1 MEPFD
6 LKGFRNTAPY
16 VHAHRGR
23 TFVLC
28 LDSALLESG
37 AAADTL
43 LQDLAQLQ
51 VLGVRLVLVFGAR
64 CRLDALLPDAPF
76 HDGVRVVRAAD
87 LPAVQAAVGAL
98 QSDLQ
103 ARLSRGLATTAHAGL
118 RLRVLTGNL
127 VAARP
132 RGVHEGVD
140 FEHSGEVRRV
150 AAEEIGPLLD
160 RGAVALLPPLGYS
173 ATGEVFLLQAVE
185 LARAAAQSLRADKLI
200 YLHAEPAL
208 RAGGRRLRRLTTAEA
223 AALRKRRRLRPGY
236 ARMLRAAVDAS
247 LAGVDRIHLL
257 DGRRDGALLRELY
270 THAGDGVMVTRSDAH
285 APRRAEVADLGGI
298 LELID
303 PLVEQG
309 VLAERARAE
318 LELRVRD
325 FRVIEIDGLIAAC
338 ACLRP
343 LDAGRAE
350 LLGLAVHPEH
360 RGEGHGAALLAELE
374 RAAAAAGARAL
385 YARTTR
391 AMHWF
396 RERGFRPAPPR
407 RRGFAGRLRN
417 ARVFVK
423 QLEPADGG

>member
-103 ARLSRGLATTAHAGL
+103 ARLSRGLATTAQAGL

>member
-6 LKGFRNTAPY
+6 LRGFRNTAPY
-16 VHAHRGR
+16 IHAHRGR

-28 LDSALLESG
+28 LDSALLESDGG
-37 AAADTL
+37 ADAL
-43 LQDLAQLQ
+43 LQDIAQLQ
-51 VLGVRLVLVFGAR
+51 VLGVRLALVFGAR
-64 CRLDALLPDAPF
+64 RRLDALLPDAPF

-103 ARLSRGLATTAHAGL
+103 ARLSRGLANTALAGL
-118 RLRVLTGNL
+118 RLRVLAGNL

-150 AAEEIGPLLD
+150 AAEEIAPLLE
-160 RGAVALLPPLGYS
+160 RGAVVLLPPLGYS

-200 YLHAEPAL
+200 YLHAEPPL
-208 RAGGRRLRRLTTAEA
+208 RARGRLLRRLTAAEA

-236 ARMLRAAVDAS
+236 ARLLRAAVDAS
-247 LAGVDRIHLL
+247 LAGVERVHLL

-270 THAGDGVMVTRSDAH
+270 THAGDGVMLTRGDAH

-298 LELID
+298 LELLE
-303 PLVEQG
+303 PLVAQG
-309 VLAERARAE
+309 VLAARARAE
-318 LELRVRD
+318 LELHVRD

-338 ACLRP
+338 AGLCP
-343 LDAGRAE
+343 LDAERAE
-350 LLGLAVHPEH
+350 LAGLAVHPEH
-360 RGEGHGAALLAELE
+360 RGQGHGAALLAGIE

-385 YARTTR
+385 YVRTTR

-396 RERGFRPAPPR
+396 RERGFRPAAPPR
-407 RRGFAGRLRN
+407 RHFARGLRN
-417 ARVFVK
+417 ARVLVK
-423 QLEPADGG
+423 ELEPADGG

>member
-6 LKGFRNTAPY
+6 LRGFRNTAPY
-16 VHAHRGR
+16 IRAHRGR

-28 LDSALLESG
+28 LDGALLES
-37 AAADTL
+37 AAVADAL

-51 VLGVRLVLVFGAR
+51 VLGARLALVFGAR
-64 CRLDALLPDAPF
+64 RRLDALLPDAPF

-87 LPAVQAAVGAL
+87 LPAVLAAVGAL

-103 ARLSRGLATTAHAGL
+103 ARLSRGLANTALAGL

-150 AAEEIGPLLD
+150 AAEEIAPLLE
-160 RGAVALLPPLGYS
+160 RGAVVLLPPLGYS
-173 ATGEVFLLQAVE
+173 ATGEAFLLQAVE
-185 LARAAAQSLRADKLI
+185 LARAAAQSLQADKLI

-208 RAGGRRLRRLTTAEA
+208 RARGRLLRRLTTAEA
-223 AALRKRRRLRPGY
+223 AALQKRRRLRPGY
-236 ARMLRAAVDAS
+236 ARLLRAAVDAG
-247 LAGVDRIHLL
+247 LAGVERVHLL
-257 DGRRDGALLRELY
+257 DGRRDGALLRELF
-270 THAGDGVMVTRSDAH
+270 THAGDGVMITRSDAH
-285 APRRAEVADLGGI
+285 APRRAAVADLGGV
-298 LELID
+298 LELLG

-309 VLAERARAE
+309 VLAEWPRAE

-343 LDAGRAE
+343 LDAARAE
-350 LLGLAVHPEH
+350 LAALAVHPEH
-360 RGEGHGAALLAELE
+360 RGQGHGAALLAGIE
-374 RAAAAAGARAL
+374 RAAAAGGAREL
-385 YARTTR
+385 YVRTTR

-396 RERGFRPAPPR
+396 RERGFRPAAARKSFPR
-407 RRGFAGRLRN
+407 GPRN

-423 QLEPADGG
+423 ELEAADGG